1 MAQGNRNRVSLIAG
15 SFHKQT
21 DRETERQRNREPDR
35 HRDRERQ
42 REIQRDRE
50 RYRETERERERD
62 GQRAR
67 ETERVGERDT
77 NISIISVHT
86 SLLFFDRVF
95 QIGQHV
101 VGLQH
106 PHRPKMGR
114 HLVQDTFRKSIQ
126 S

>member
-1 MAQGNRNRVSLIAG
+1 MQARSTNR
-15 SFHKQT
+15 QT
-21 DRETERQRNREPDR
+21 ERQRDRETESQTDIET
-35 HRDRERQ
+35 E
-42 REIQRDRE
+42 RDRE
-50 RYRETERERERD
+50 RYRETERDTERPRERERERD